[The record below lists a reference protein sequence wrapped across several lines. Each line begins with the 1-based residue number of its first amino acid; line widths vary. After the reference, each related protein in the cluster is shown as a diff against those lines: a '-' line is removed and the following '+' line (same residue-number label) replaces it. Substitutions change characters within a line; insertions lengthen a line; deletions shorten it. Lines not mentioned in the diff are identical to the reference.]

1 MAHLPKIFAV
11 SAFAAVATL
20 SGVGVASA
28 QSEPGTHA
36 AGVDAVSAQK
46 CGFYEDNV
54 TAWYNHCTSDGS
66 HIWVIIDP
74 GGIYRCLPPGISDI
88 GGARDVD
95 NAYYA
100 GRTCST

>member
-1 MAHLPKIFAV
+1 MAHLSKILAV
-11 SAFAAVATL
+11 SAFAAAATL

-28 QSEPGTHA
+28 QSASDTHA
-36 AGVDAVSAQK
+36 AGADVSPRK

-54 TAWYNHCTSDGS
+54 TAWYNHCATRGS
-66 HIWVIIDP
+66 VWVIIDP
-74 GGIYRCLPPGISDI
+74 GHIYRCLPPGISDI

-100 GRTCST
+100 GRTCSTG